1 MSYRKQKKLS
11 LLPTRSD
18 GLASF
23 LLISFHRCC
32 PLSFGEAHFC
42 RRRRSQKAITSDQ
55 RGFAGVRPT
64 ATHAPPANMRS
75 PVLRSPAQ
83 SVFRRAGRSSELT
96 ISSGEGV
103 PCRRKSPKKVITSDH
118 GGFAGVRPPHHAASS
133 GEHSLTGVELAGAV
147 CLPTS
152 GALVGADDF
161 LRLRFFRLFFLDYF
175 DATGHYNGTINYK
188 LTGSTHKIPKMRS
201 KSGSPHGSAEGF
213 LQTKESTGAMRL
225 CLRA

>member
-1 MSYRKQKKLS
+1 M
-11 LLPTRSD
+11 
-18 GLASF
+18 
-23 LLISFHRCC
+23 
-32 PLSFGEAHFC
+32 
-42 RRRRSQKAITSDQ
+42 ITSDQ

-96 ISSGEGV
+96 ASSGKK
-103 PCRRKSPKKVITSDH
+103 PPNRRKSPKKIITSDH

-188 LTGSTHKIPKMRS
+188 LTGSTHNPKDACQIRFAAWERRKLSSMKAPSRCDEVVFS
-201 KSGSPHGSAEGF
+201 SGADF
-213 LQTKESTGAMRL
+213 WLN
-225 CLRA
+225 

>member
-42 RRRRSQKAITSDQ
+42 RRRRSQKAITTDQ
-55 RGFAGVRPT
+55 R
-64 ATHAPPANMRS
+64 
-75 PVLRSPAQ
+75 
-83 SVFRRAGRSSELT
+83 
-96 ISSGEGV
+96 
-103 PCRRKSPKKVITSDH
+103 
-118 GGFAGVRPPHHAASS
+118 GFAGVRPPHHAASS

-188 LTGSTHKIPKMRS
+188 LTGSTHNPKDACQIRFAAWERRGLSSNKGKHRCDEVVSSSVMIFGTIDFFARIYS
-201 KSGSPHGSAEGF
+201 NNQPI
-213 LQTKESTGAMRL
+213 
-225 CLRA
+225 

>member
-96 ISSGEGV
+96 VSSAYGSFGYSFW
-103 PCRRKSPKKVITSDH
+103 PILLQR
-118 GGFAGVRPPHHAASS
+118 GFTTVQLIIRSQDQRTIPH
-133 GEHSLTGVELAGAV
+133 
-147 CLPTS
+147 
-152 GALVGADDF
+152 
-161 LRLRFFRLFFLDYF
+161 
-175 DATGHYNGTINYK
+175 
-188 LTGSTHKIPKMRS
+188 MRS
-201 KSGSPHGSAEGF
+201 NSGSPHGSAEGF

>member
-64 ATHAPPANMRS
+64 ATHAPPVRGFLAGGNRPKRSSPPTTAASPEFGLRTTQPPPANIRS
-75 PVLRSPAQ
+75 QELSWPAQ

-96 ISSGEGV
+96 ISS
-103 PCRRKSPKKVITSDH
+103 D
-118 GGFAGVRPPHHAASS
+118 
-133 GEHSLTGVELAGAV
+133 
-147 CLPTS
+147 
-152 GALVGADDF
+152 
-161 LRLRFFRLFFLDYF
+161 
-175 DATGHYNGTINYK
+175 
-188 LTGSTHKIPKMRS
+188 
-201 KSGSPHGSAEGF
+201 
-213 LQTKESTGAMRL
+213 
-225 CLRA
+225 